1 MESKFE
7 TVLPSVTRTAQ
18 SDSSI
23 TTGKIILSKY
33 FSISEKYTFLFQVPR
48 EKCVDP
54 VPI

>member
-33 FSISEKYTFLFQVPR
+33 FSIYEKYIFLPPGAQR
-48 EKCVDP
+48 EMC
-54 VPI
+54 

>member
-33 FSISEKYTFLFQVPR
+33 FSIFEIYIYISVSGVQR
-48 EKCVDP
+48 EMC
-54 VPI
+54 